1 MDAIYGCFLRVLRA
15 AIRGGKY
22 VLSSDERKYLPQICR
37 LAADHRI
44 LPLTA
49 DCLYDETLRGIA
61 RHARDIT
68 AAQAQ
73 RTADFLLL
81 IRKLAEEYGLH
92 PVVVKGIV
100 CRSLYPEPEQ
110 RPSEDEDL
118 LILPEEYPAYRSA
131 LEAYGLRRASGE
143 DSYEVLFTGEE
154 HFLSLELHSSLFPPE
169 SEAYGDCSRFFE
181 GVAARAEDIVI
192 RGVTLKTLAPTDHM
206 LFLLCHAYKHFLHA
220 GIGIRQLCDMA
231 LMAERD
237 GAQIDW
243 AQIRGSCEE
252 LRIAVLAAALF
263 RIAERHLGFAAP
275 EAFADIEVDESDLL
289 DDMLSGGLYGVV
301 DIDRAHSST
310 MTLEAV
316 VAARSG
322 RRRRGALH
330 SLFLPLSEMQGHF
343 PYLKKY
349 PWLLPWAWLQRI
361 WRYLTRRKNPAP
373 VSPQRSIRI
382 ARERIALLREYH
394 IVES

>member
-1 MDAIYGCFLRVLRA
+1 MDEIYGSFLRVLRA
-15 AIRGGKY
+15 AIRGDKIRA
-22 VLSSDERKYLPQICR
+22 DESLRQQFPKLYR
-37 LAADHRI
+37 LAAEHHI
-44 LPLTA
+44 LPLIA
-49 DCLYDETLRGIA
+49 DCLYDETQKGAALYA
-61 RHARDIT
+61 RQATVSQAR
-68 AAQAQ
+68 

-81 IRKLAEEYGLH
+81 MQKFASHGLR
-92 PVVVKGIV
+92 PVIVKGIV

-118 LILPEEYPAYRSA
+118 LIRPADYPAYKA
-131 LEAYGLRRASGE
+131 ILEENGLHASGNE
-143 DSYEVLFTGEE
+143 DDYEVSFATEDRCL
-154 HFLSLELHSSLFPPE
+154 HLELHRSLFPPE
-169 SEAYGDCSRFFE
+169 SDAYGDCARFFD
-181 GVAARAEDIVI
+181 GALDRAVELRVMDVP
-192 RGVTLKTLAPTDHM
+192 LLTLAPTDHL
-206 LFLLCHAYKHFLHA
+206 LFLLCHAYKHFLHG

-237 GAQIDW
+237 DAQIDW

-252 LRIAVLAAALF
+252 LRIAFFAAALF
-263 RIAERHLGFAAP
+263 RIAERQLGFAMP
-275 EAFADIEVDESDLL
+275 EAFAELEVDESDLL
-289 DDMLSGGLYGVV
+289 DDMLSGGLYGGV

-330 SLFLPLSEMQGHF
+330 SLFLPLSSMRGHF

-361 WRYLTRRKNPAP
+361 WRYLRRKKNPSP
-373 VSPQRSIRI
+373 VSPTRSIRI
-382 ARERIALLREYH
+382 ARERIELLREYH